1 MPRASLLLTR
11 RRVLA
16 LRARRRRGGVR
27 WGPRPQ
33 RVPSGGVPRP
43 RYSSSPLLRRRAVMT
58 FFLGWRQGR
67 TLGGSVAPLWC
78 RSDVRRLLSWGM
90 AWGRCASL
98 GSGAVLP
105 PAACVFSM
113 LLPQAAGRSALMAA
127 GRLGARRLGLARPAA
142 MSPKT
147 HFWRPRPSPSL
158 SACVLCVR

>member
-11 RRVLA
+11 RLVLA
-16 LRARRRRGGVR
+16 LRARRRRCGVLGGAPAPRPLDSVG
-27 WGPRPQ
+27 GPR
-33 RVPSGGVPRP
+33 VP
-43 RYSSSPLLRRRAVMT
+43 SSSPLLRRRAVMT

-127 GRLGARRLGLARPAA
+127 GRLGARRLALARPAA

-147 HFWRPRPSPSL
+147 HFWRPRPSPSF